1 MSKEKDLNLVLQ
13 TARDQIYQLTLKI
26 QQLEDEKVQMRNEII
41 AELIRQ
47 FLPTIDNFERASA
60 FVPENCKDNVI
71 LGFQSVYK
79 GFMQSF
85 NDLNIKEIQ
94 TNMFDNQLHEVI
106 DKIESDKPS
115 NTIVEVISKGYMID
129 NIVIREAKVIVSQ

>member
-1 MSKEKDLNLVLQ
+1 MSKEKDLNLILQ

-26 QQLEDEKVQMRNEII
+26 EQLEQEKSQMRSEII

-60 FVPENCKDNVI
+60 FIPESCTDNVI

-85 NDLNIKEIQ
+85 KDLNIKEIP
-94 TNMFDNQLHEVI
+94 TDILDHKLHEVI
-106 DKIESDKPS
+106 DKIESDQQPNS
-115 NTIVEVISKGYMID
+115 IVEVISKGYMID
-129 NIVIREAKVIVSQ
+129 NIVIREAKVIVAK